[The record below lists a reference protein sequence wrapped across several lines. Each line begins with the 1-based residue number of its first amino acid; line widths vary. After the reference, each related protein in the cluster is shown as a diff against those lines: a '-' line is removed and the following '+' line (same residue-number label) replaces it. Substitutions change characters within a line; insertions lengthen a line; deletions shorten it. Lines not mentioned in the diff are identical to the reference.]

1 LTRRVRTII
10 IARFVAR
17 FRELKDQMFKTVLAV
32 AAIQLGIALLA
43 GAGLG
48 LIFDGRV
55 ALSAFAGGCIA
66 VLGSIAYLAVWSLIA
81 WGGGRPSAHLR
92 AHVLA
97 ELSKVLAVSAALL
110 WALSRHGNDMSAA
123 AFLGAFVV
131 SLAATWFGL
140 ALKA

>member
-1 LTRRVRTII
+1 
-10 IARFVAR
+10 
-17 FRELKDQMFKTVLAV
+17 MFKTVLAV

-48 LIFDGRV
+48 VAFGGRV
-55 ALSAFAGGCIA
+55 ALSALAGGCVA
-66 VLGSIAYLAVWSLIA
+66 VLGSIAYLAVWGLIS
-81 WGGGRPSAHLR
+81 WGGRRPSAHVR

-110 WALSRHGNDMSAA
+110 WALSRYGNDMSAA
-123 AFLGAFVV
+123 AFLGAFVA
-131 SLAATWFGL
+131 SLTATWFGL